1 MTHTNQTAPDYSA
14 QIIAQC
20 NASIQ
25 STLKSIPATASNAT
39 KCHAMQACDRAAN
52 AAYRAATAEQ
62 AHDDATRTRNMTMYR
77 NNLDRAREIIRAGK

>member
-1 MTHTNQTAPDYSA
+1 MTTQPAPDYSA

-25 STLKSIPATASNAT
+25 ATLRTIPATASNAT

-52 AAYRAATAEQ
+52 ALMRAAIAEQ
-62 AHDDATRTRNMTMYR
+62 AHDPDTRSRNMAMYR
-77 NNLDRAREIIRAGK
+77 TNLDRAREIIRAGK